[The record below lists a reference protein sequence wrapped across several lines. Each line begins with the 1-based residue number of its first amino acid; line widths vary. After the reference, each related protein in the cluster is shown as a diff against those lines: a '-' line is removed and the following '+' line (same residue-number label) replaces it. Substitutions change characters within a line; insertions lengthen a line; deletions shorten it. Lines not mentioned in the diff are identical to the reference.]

1 MIPFMLIYC
10 LTLKIRFILTL
21 PDLFTKHLKI
31 MEIFV
36 YHNGADHIDE
46 GFSAEK
52 LPELLANKESLI
64 WVDIEKPD
72 EKDNKILS
80 DVFHFHP
87 LTIEDAIETRNH
99 PKVESYN
106 NYLFLIVHGVTL
118 ETNTTNFVTRE
129 LDIYLGRNYVL
140 TYHHESFRSIN
151 AVKSQIRTNTFHCE
165 RGSDYLLHQ
174 ILDKLVD
181 LYIPVVDDFDAA
193 INNLED
199 RIFEMKKGS
208 NQILQE
214 VMDLKRSV
222 ARLVRISSKQMD
234 VLARLANGE
243 FPLIDRDVLPFYQ
256 DIYDHLHRVSV
267 LAESYRDLVGGL
279 LNLHFNVIANRTNDV
294 VKTLTIFSAI
304 VLPLSL
310 IAGIYGMNF
319 ENMPELKTRN
329 GYFLTL
335 LSMVV
340 VAIGLLAYFWRKGWI
355 FNREE
360 DE

>member
-1 MIPFMLIYC
+1 
-10 LTLKIRFILTL
+10 
-21 PDLFTKHLKI
+21 

-36 YHNGADHIDE
+36 YHNGADRIDE

-64 WVDIEKPD
+64 WVDIENPE
-72 EKDNKILS
+72 EKDNRLLS

-106 NYLFLIVHGVTL
+106 NYLFLIVHGVTM

-129 LDIYLGRNYVL
+129 LDIYLGQNFVV
-140 TYHHESFRSIN
+140 TYHHESFRSIDS
-151 AVKSQIRTNTFHCE
+151 VKSQVRTDTFYCE
-165 RGSDYLLHQ
+165 RGADHLLHQ

-181 LYIPVVDDFDAA
+181 LYIPVVDDFDTA

-199 RIFEMKKGS
+199 RIFQMKKGS
-208 NQILQE
+208 NKLLQE
-214 VMDLKRSV
+214 VMALKRSV

-234 VLARLANGE
+234 VIARVANGE
-243 FPLIDRDVLPFYQ
+243 FPLIGKDVLPFYR

-267 LAESYRDLVGGL
+267 LAENYRDLVGGL
-279 LNLHFNVIANRTNDV
+279 LNLHFNVVANRTNEV
-294 VKTLTIFSAI
+294 VKILTIFSAI

-319 ENMPELKTRN
+319 ENMPELKTHN
-329 GYFLTL
+329 GYFLTIA
-335 LSMVV
+335 SMVILV
-340 VAIGLLAYFWRKGWI
+340 IALLIYFWRKGWI
-355 FNREE
+355 FDKEE
-360 DE
+360 NE

>member
-1 MIPFMLIYC
+1 
-10 LTLKIRFILTL
+10 
-21 PDLFTKHLKI
+21 

-36 YHNGADHIDE
+36 YHKGADHVDE
-46 GFSAEK
+46 GFPVEK
-52 LPELLANKESLI
+52 LSELLADKESLI
-64 WVDIEKPD
+64 WVDIENPE

-106 NYLFLIVHGVTL
+106 NYLFLIVHGVTM

-129 LDIYLGRNYVL
+129 LDIYLGQNFVV

-151 AVKSQIRTNTFHCE
+151 SVKSQVRADTFHCE
-165 RGSDYLLHQ
+165 RGADYLLHQ

-181 LYIPVVDDFDAA
+181 LYIPVVDDFDTA

-208 NQILQE
+208 NKLLEE
-214 VMDLKRSV
+214 VMALKRSV
-222 ARLVRISSKQMD
+222 ARLIRISSKQID
-234 VLARLANGE
+234 VIARLANGE
-243 FPLIDRDVLPFYQ
+243 FPLIGKDVLPFYR
-256 DIYDHLHRVSV
+256 DVYDHLHRVFV
-267 LAESYRDLVGGL
+267 LAENYRDLVGGL
-279 LNLHFNVIANRTNDV
+279 LNLHFNVIANRTNDI

-319 ENMPELKTRN
+319 ENMPELKTHN
-329 GYFLTL
+329 GYFLTIA
-335 LSMVV
+335 SMVILV
-340 VAIGLLAYFWRKGWI
+340 IGLLIYFWRKGWI
-355 FNREE
+355 FNSEDNEE
-360 DE
+360 TSDK

>member
-1 MIPFMLIYC
+1 
-10 LTLKIRFILTL
+10 
-21 PDLFTKHLKI
+21 

-36 YHNGADHIDE
+36 YHNGADRVDVD
-46 GFSAEK
+46 FSAEK
-52 LPELLANKESLI
+52 LSELLANKESLI
-64 WVDIEKPD
+64 WVDIEKPN
-72 EKDNKILS
+72 ERDNKILS

-106 NYLFLIVHGVTL
+106 NYLFLIVHGVTM
-118 ETNTTNFVTRE
+118 ETNSANFVTRE
-129 LDIYLGRNYVL
+129 LDIYLGQNFVL
-140 TYHHESFRSIN
+140 TYHHESFRSIDS
-151 AVKSQIRTNTFHCE
+151 VKSQVRTDTFHFA
-165 RGSDYLLHQ
+165 RGADYLLHQ

-181 LYIPVVDDFDAA
+181 LYIPVVDDFDTA

-199 RIFEMKKGS
+199 RIFQMKKGS
-208 NQILQE
+208 NKLLEE
-214 VMDLKRSV
+214 VMALKRSV

-243 FPLIDRDVLPFYQ
+243 FPLIRKDVLPFYL
-256 DIYDHLHRVSV
+256 DVYDHLHRVSV
-267 LAESYRDLVGGL
+267 LAENYRDLVSGL
-279 LNLHFNVIANRTNDV
+279 LNLHFNVVANRTNDV

-335 LSMVV
+335 GFMLLM
-340 VAIGLLAYFWRKGWI
+340 AIALLIYFWRKGWI
-355 FNREE
+355 FEKD
-360 DE
+360 DEKIES

>member
-1 MIPFMLIYC
+1 
-10 LTLKIRFILTL
+10 
-21 PDLFTKHLKI
+21 

-46 GFSAEK
+46 GFSVEK
-52 LPELLANKESLI
+52 LPELLANKDNLI

-72 EKDNKILS
+72 EKHNKILS

-99 PKVESYN
+99 PKVEPYS
-106 NYLFLIVHGVTL
+106 NYLFLIVHGVTH

-129 LDIYLGRNYVL
+129 LDIYLGANFVV
-140 TYHHESFRSIN
+140 TYHHESFRSID
-151 AVKSQIRTNTFHCE
+151 AVKAQVRANTFQCQ

-193 INNLED
+193 LNDLED
-199 RIFEMKKGS
+199 RIFNLKKGS
-208 NQILQE
+208 NKLLEEI
-214 VMDLKRSV
+214 MDLKRSV
-222 ARLVRISSKQMD
+222 GRLVRITSKQLD
-234 VLARLANGE
+234 VLARLAGGE
-243 FPLIDRDVLPFYQ
+243 FPLIDKDVLPFYR
-256 DIYDHLHRVSV
+256 DIYDHLHRVFV
-267 LAESYRDLVGGL
+267 LAENYRDLVGGL
-279 LNLHFNVIANRTNDV
+279 LNLHFNVVANRTNDV
-294 VKTLTIFSAI
+294 VKILTIFSAI

-319 ENMPELKTRN
+319 ENMPELKTRY

-335 LSMVV
+335 GSMVI
-340 VAIGLLAYFWRKGWI
+340 VAIGLLFYFWRKGWI
-355 FNREE
+355 FENE
-360 DE
+360 DDQ

>member
-1 MIPFMLIYC
+1 
-10 LTLKIRFILTL
+10 
-21 PDLFTKHLKI
+21 

-36 YHNGADHIDE
+36 YHKGADHIDE
-46 GFSAEK
+46 GFPVGK
-52 LPELLANKESLI
+52 LPELLADKESLI
-64 WVDIEKPD
+64 WIDIEKPN
-72 EKDNKILS
+72 EKDNRILS

-99 PKVESYN
+99 PKVESFS
-106 NYLFLIVHGVTL
+106 NYLFLIVHGVTH
-118 ETNTTNFVTRE
+118 ETNTVNFATRE
-129 LDIYLGRNYVL
+129 LDIYLGANFVL
-140 TYHHESFRSIN
+140 TYHHEEFRSIN
-151 AVKSQIRTNTFHCE
+151 AVKSQIRANTFHCE
-165 RGSDYLLHQ
+165 RGADYLLHQ

-208 NQILQE
+208 NKLLQE
-214 VMDLKRSV
+214 IMDLKRSV

-243 FPLIDRDVLPFYQ
+243 FPLIGKDVLPFYR

-267 LAESYRDLVGGL
+267 LAENYRDLVGGL
-279 LNLHFNVIANRTNDV
+279 LNLHFNVVANRTNDV
-294 VKTLTIFSAI
+294 VKILTIFSAI

-335 LSMVV
+335 GSMVI
-340 VAIGLLAYFWRKGWI
+340 VAVGLLLYFWRKGWI
-355 FNREE
+355 FERED

>member
-1 MIPFMLIYC
+1 
-10 LTLKIRFILTL
+10 
-21 PDLFTKHLKI
+21 

-36 YHNGADHIDE
+36 YHNGTDHIDE
-46 GFSAEK
+46 GFPAEK
-52 LPELLANKESLI
+52 LPELIANKESLVWI
-64 WVDIEKPD
+64 DIEKPH
-72 EKDNKILS
+72 EQDNVILS

-106 NYLFLIVHGVTL
+106 DYIFLIVHGVTM
-118 ETNTTNFVTRE
+118 ETNSTNFITRE
-129 LDIYLGRNYVL
+129 LDIYLGQNFVL
-140 TYHHESFRSIN
+140 TYHHESLRSIDSL
-151 AVKSQIRTNTFHCE
+151 KSQIRANTFHCE
-165 RGSDYLLHQ
+165 RGADYLLHQ

-199 RIFEMKKGS
+199 RIFQMNKGS
-208 NQILQE
+208 NKILAE
-214 VMDLKRSV
+214 VMILKRSV

-243 FPLIDRDVLPFYQ
+243 FPLISKDVLPFYR

-267 LAESYRDLVGGL
+267 LSENYRDLVGGL
-279 LNLHFNVIANRTNDV
+279 LNLHFNVVANRTGDV

-304 VLPLSL
+304 ILPLTL

-319 ENMPELKTRN
+319 ENMPELKTRY
-329 GYFLTL
+329 GYFAALGLMMIVAGVL
-335 LSMVV
+335 L
-340 VAIGLLAYFWRKGWI
+340 IYFWRKGWI
-355 FNREE
+355 FARD
-360 DE
+360 DENK

>member
-1 MIPFMLIYC
+1 
-10 LTLKIRFILTL
+10 
-21 PDLFTKHLKI
+21 

-36 YHNGADHIDE
+36 YHKGADHVDE
-46 GFSAEK
+46 GFPVEK
-52 LPELLANKESLI
+52 LSELLADKESLI

-80 DVFHFHP
+80 EVFHFHP

-106 NYLFLIVHGVTL
+106 NYLFLIVHGVTI

-129 LDIYLGRNYVL
+129 LDIYLGQNFVL
-140 TYHHESFRSIN
+140 TYHHESFRSIDS
-151 AVKSQIRTNTFHCE
+151 VKSQVRTDTFHFA
-165 RGSDYLLHQ
+165 RGADYLLHQ

-181 LYIPVVDDFDAA
+181 LYIPVVDDFDTA

-199 RIFEMKKGS
+199 RIFQMKKGS
-208 NQILQE
+208 NKLLEE
-214 VMDLKRSV
+214 VMALKRSV

-243 FPLIDRDVLPFYQ
+243 FPLIRKDVLPFYR
-256 DIYDHLHRVSV
+256 DVYDHLHRVSV
-267 LAESYRDLVGGL
+267 LAENYRDLVGGL
-279 LNLHFNVIANRTNDV
+279 LNLHFNVVANRTNDV

-335 LSMVV
+335 GFMLLM
-340 VAIGLLAYFWRKGWI
+340 AIALLIYFWRKGWI
-355 FNREE
+355 FEKD
-360 DE
+360 DEKIES